1 MRVFPCQVRTVYG
14 GQMSSENSGGQG
26 LKQKT
31 IHEFWELAWIFLYLA
46 FFFCSLEL
54 YSVLLL
60 RDFHVKYLNIGFAI
74 VNALVIAKV
83 ILLGEY
89 AKIGRKYERRPLMV
103 SAAYKALLFV
113 MLVFAFHVVEELVKR
128 FLRSGH
134 FAGAFAETHVND
146 LVGRYVVVY
155 CTFLPLFAFRE
166 VRRVLGEQRF
176 VDLFFRSGASDRWG
190 SNE

>member
-1 MRVFPCQVRTVYG
+1 
-14 GQMSSENSGGQG
+14 MSSENSGGQG

-31 IHEFWELAWIFLYLA
+31 IHELWELAWIFLYLA

-60 RDFHVKYLNIGFAI
+60 RDFHVKYLNFGFAVI
-74 VNALVIAKV
+74 NALVVAKI

-89 AKIGRKYERRPLMV
+89 AKLGRKYEERPLIQ

-113 MLVFAFHVVEELVKR
+113 LLVFAFHLVEELVKR
-128 FLRSGH
+128 FLHTGH
-134 FAGAFAETHVND
+134 FAGAFSETHMND
-146 LVGRYVVVY
+146 IVGRGVVVF

-166 VRRVLGEQRF
+166 ARRVLGEQRF
-176 VDLFFRSGASDRWG
+176 LDLFFRSGARDRWG
-190 SNE
+190 SDR

>member
-1 MRVFPCQVRTVYG
+1 MG
-14 GQMSSENSGGQG
+14 SENSGGQG

-31 IHEFWELAWIFLYLA
+31 IHEAWELAWIFLYLA

-60 RDFHVKYLNIGFAI
+60 KDFHVKYLNFGFAFI
-74 VNALVIAKV
+74 NALVVAKI

-89 AKIGRKYERRPLMV
+89 ARIGTKYEQRPLIL

-113 MLVFAFHVVEELVKR
+113 LLVFAFHLVEELVKR

-134 FAGAFAETHVND
+134 FAGSFAETHIND
-146 LVGRYVVVY
+146 LVGRAVVVF
-155 CTFLPLFAFRE
+155 CTFIPLFAFRE
-166 VRRVLGEQRF
+166 LRRVLGDERF
-176 VDLFFRSGASDRWG
+176 KELFFRSGAHVGGEDKR
-190 SNE
+190 

>member
-1 MRVFPCQVRTVYG
+1 
-14 GQMSSENSGGQG
+14 MSGEHSGTQG

-46 FFFCSLEL
+46 FFFSSLEL

-60 RDFHVKYLNIGFAI
+60 RDFHVKYLNLGFAVI
-74 VNALVIAKV
+74 NAALIAKV

-89 AKIGRKYERRPLMV
+89 AKIGRRYEQRPLVV

-113 MLVFAFHVVEELVKR
+113 MLVFVFHLVEELVKR
-128 FLRSGH
+128 FLRTGH
-134 FAGAFAETHVND
+134 FTGTFAETHVND
-146 LVGRYVVVY
+146 LVGRYVIVY

-166 VRRVLGEQRF
+166 ARRVLGEHRF
-176 VDLFFRSGASDRWG
+176 ADLFFRSGASDRWR
-190 SNE
+190 EAK

>member
-1 MRVFPCQVRTVYG
+1 
-14 GQMSSENSGGQG
+14 MSGEHSSTQG

-31 IHEFWELAWIFLYLA
+31 IHELWELAWIFFYLA
-46 FFFCSLEL
+46 FFFCSLEI

-60 RDFHVKYLNIGFAI
+60 RDFHIKYLNLGFAI

-89 AKIGRKYERRPLMV
+89 AKVGRRYEQRPLVV

-113 MLVFAFHVVEELVKR
+113 MLVFAFHLVEELLKQ
-128 FLRSGH
+128 FLRKGH
-134 FAGAFAETHVND
+134 FAGTFAETHVDD
-146 LVGRYVVVY
+146 LVGRYVIVY

-166 VRRVLGEQRF
+166 ARRILGQQRF
-176 VDLFFRSGASDRWG
+176 VDLFFRSGASDRWR
-190 SNE
+190 EVK